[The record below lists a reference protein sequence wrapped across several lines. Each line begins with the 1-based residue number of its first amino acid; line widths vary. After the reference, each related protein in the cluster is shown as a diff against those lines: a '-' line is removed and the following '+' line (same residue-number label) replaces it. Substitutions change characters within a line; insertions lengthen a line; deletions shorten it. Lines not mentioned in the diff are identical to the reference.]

1 MAVENEPG
9 KPTAGC
15 DADEP
20 DNSMLAAAAVVEAMA
35 DAEIGSGWL

>member
-9 KPTAGC
+9 KPGC